1 MQKIINNELVDL
13 TTEEIT
19 QKQTDEAQAVINKQA
34 NETAEQADVDKKTSG
49 KQKLL
54 DLGLSEEEVKALIG
68 I

>member
-68 I
+68 V